1 MPRPFDTISIEQV
14 ARFPRPGTVVPGAL
28 RFTPDSKALTYLF
41 SSEASLVRS
50 LWRRDLAT
58 GRTTVLAGPPPATS
72 TEGAL
77 LREEE
82 LRRERMRQREL
93 GVTSYEFAK
102 ESEQPV
108 ILIPAGGK
116 LHVIR
121 GDSAPSEFPGVEG
134 AVDPRLNRD
143 GTAVAYVREG
153 DLYTVT
159 LDGGEPRRLTHDAED
174 GLTNGLADFIHQEEL
189 DQDRGF
195 WWSHDG
201 RHIAFVRADARHIP
215 SYPIVHQGKEKWDA
229 EHHRYPF
236 AGDPNAKLQLGV
248 VSLDDGGARWMDLGP
263 GSRALGGD
271 DDIYLPRAWWTPDGR
286 LMAEVLS
293 RDQGRLQLVTFDV
306 DSGACRVLVDERRE
320 PWINLNHDTRFLES
334 GEILRA
340 SEATGFNHLYLH
352 DAEGREIRQLT
363 SGDWAVTGVVSVD
376 EERRLV
382 YFGGT
387 RESVLERHLYRVSL
401 DGGDIERLTDE
412 PGSHGAA
419 VSQDGEWYVDFLS
432 TVDHA
437 PTWTLRR
444 TDGSSPTA
452 IFDNEGNTADELGL
466 APPEFVHLSAAD
478 GTPLY
483 GAIYRPPAF
492 DASKKYP
499 LVVSV
504 YGGPHAQSVIDGWG
518 LTVDLRAQWLARQ
531 GYLVF
536 KLDNR
541 GSANRGLAFEAH
553 LDRCFGTVEV
563 EDQAAGV
570 RYLAKNDAADIDR
583 VGVYGWSYGGYM
595 TLLMMMKE
603 PDLFRV
609 GVAGAPV
616 VDFADYDTGYTERYM
631 RTPDENREGYTEG
644 SVLTHVPKLRGKLMV
659 VHGMVD
665 ENVHFRNTARLLVAL
680 AEEQKPYDLLL
691 FPEERHMPRGAKG
704 LEYQERGVLEYF
716 TEHL

>member
-1 MPRPFDTISIEQV
+1 MPKPFDTITIEQV

-41 SSEASLVRS
+41 SAEGSLVRS
-50 LWRRDLAT
+50 LWRYDLAT
-58 GRTTVLAGPPPATS
+58 GDTTILAGPPPATS
-72 TEGAL
+72 REATL
-77 LREEE
+77 SREEE
-82 LRRERMRQREL
+82 LRRERARQREL

-102 ESEQPV
+102 DSPEPV
-108 ILIPAGGK
+108 ILIPVGGK
-116 LHVIR
+116 LQVIR
-121 GDSAPSEFPGVEG
+121 GAAAEPREVPGVEG
-134 AVDPRLNRD
+134 AVDPHLNRT
-143 GTAVAYVREG
+143 GAAVAYVRDG
-153 DLYTVT
+153 DLYTISP
-159 LDGGEPRRLTHDAED
+159 DGGEPRRLTHDAAD

-195 WWSHDG
+195 WWSDDG
-201 RHIAFVRADARHIP
+201 RSIAFVRADARHIP

-236 AGDPNAKLQLGV
+236 AGDPNARLQLGV
-248 VSLDDGGARWMDLGP
+248 VSLDDGMVRWMD
-263 GSRALGGD
+263 LGGD
-271 DDIYLPRAWWTPDGR
+271 DDIYLPRTWWTPDGR
-286 LMAEVLS
+286 LRAEILS
-293 RDQGRLQLVTFDV
+293 RDQKRLQLVTFDGE
-306 DSGACRVLVDERRE
+306 SGACRVLIDERRE
-320 PWINLNHDTRFLES
+320 PWINLNHDTRFLKS

-352 DAEGREIRQLT
+352 DRDGRELRQLT
-363 SGDWAVTGVVSVD
+363 SGEWLVTGVVSVD
-376 EERRLV
+376 EERRQV
-382 YFGGT
+382 YFTGT

-419 VSQDGEWYVDFLS
+419 VSPDGEWYVDFHS
-432 TVDHA
+432 TLVHA
-437 PTWTLRR
+437 PTVTLRR
-444 TDGSSPTA
+444 TDRSSSTVLFENA
-452 IFDNEGNTADELGL
+452 GNSAEELGL
-466 APPEFVHLSAAD
+466 DAPEFVHMSADD

-492 DASKKYP
+492 DRSKKYP
-499 LVVSV
+499 LIVSV
-504 YGGPHAQSVIDGWG
+504 YGGPHAQRVAAEWSN
-518 LTVDLRAQWLARQ
+518 TVDLRAQWLARQ

-553 LDRCFGTVEV
+553 LNRRFGTVEV

-570 RYLAKNDAADIDR
+570 RYLAKNDAADIER

-595 TLLMMMKE
+595 TLLCMTKE

-631 RTPDENREGYTEG
+631 GTPDENREGYTEG
-644 SVLTHVPKLRGKLMV
+644 SVLTHVRNLRGKLMV

-691 FPEERHMPRGAKG
+691 FPEERHMPRDAKG
-704 LEYQERGVLEYF
+704 LEYQERRVLEYF